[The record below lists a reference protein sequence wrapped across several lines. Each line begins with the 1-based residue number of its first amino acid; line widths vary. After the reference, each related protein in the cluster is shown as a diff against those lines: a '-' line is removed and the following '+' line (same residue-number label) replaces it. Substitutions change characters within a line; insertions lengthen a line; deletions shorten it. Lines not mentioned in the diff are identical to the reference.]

1 MVLQTFLFVLFGK
14 GRTVSL
20 ETFKKE
26 TNKQG
31 ELGGNAGV
39 KAAAATLWW
48 QSKR

>member
-14 GRTVSL
+14 GQTVSL

-26 TNKQG
+26 RNKQTKV
-31 ELGGNAGV
+31 GGNAGV

-48 QSKR
+48 QTKR